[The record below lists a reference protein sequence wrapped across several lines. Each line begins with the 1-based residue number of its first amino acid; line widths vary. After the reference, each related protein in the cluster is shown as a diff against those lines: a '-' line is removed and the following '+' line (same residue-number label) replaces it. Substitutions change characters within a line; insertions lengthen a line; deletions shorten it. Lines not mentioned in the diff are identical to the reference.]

1 MMKSDSDDK
10 LLAMG
15 EQVHEQ
21 CVKEEAEDC
30 DDSDDSEALSELNT
44 TSRKDWRRLWRSQQ
58 QYWRERGD
66 EDNGP
71 EEYVVFD
78 SNEEESPSRV
88 AGFHEEGRDDDFSDE
103 GSHGFNNEEL
113 TEEQRVLSRDAKK
126 AARNGWRLM
135 ERLQT
140 RLDVEKGKSQ
150 SDEPY
155 KTAEVSDVMRDIFTI
170 GSLNSLNEDE
180 DAEKRLFNEKE
191 SEQDPAT
198 SETESNQNREWDML
212 KKLRQGL
219 DVEKEK
225 LHDQEKQPGGSSDAL
240 ESGQEIEE
248 DVEPEDNPEKDHTE
262 ANFGSRWA
270 ILKRFRPKPDTEK
283 DNSCDQ
289 AASGDSYEPDDHE
302 GSTTRKDC
310 ASVESPVQ
318 LDDTVTKDVDEKKSD
333 SNVSPRKAWG
343 LLKRVQQK
351 FAERSEDKSVA
362 NTGLDEPFF
371 ITSVT
376 TLHTRNQELE
386 ELVRH
391 LQESNSI
398 LKDECKLNSA
408 KVHELTEAFEAK
420 QNNVVEEKLLNK
432 SIQNAELSMKLDDVK
447 MELEKANRSI
457 LQLGEEREENK
468 RLIDGM
474 SKVFVALH
482 SAQVDEAS
490 TMNRPESNEKL
501 TLDELEKKIK
511 DIMEDRERLVN
522 SYRDLERENQSKDEH
537 IEDLV
542 EALDSQSFRYDS
554 EGSDEK
560 HKEDDQSVRSEMTKS
575 TCATASTSLSSVSF
589 ESEDYSN
596 SKFRSLYRSVSSKM
610 MGGVAKDEHSILS
623 GMESLKTE
631 MTQSTN
637 GASLSSSS
645 IPEHSDDLES
655 IKERL
660 NIHDPKYVEFLT
672 LMKGS
677 EMAVEPFRSIN
688 EEAAS
693 FEESPK
699 EHPDEENLNQDEF
712 IVDLVL

>member
-1 MMKSDSDDK
+1 MMKSDSDDN

-21 CVKEEAEDC
+21 PVKEEAEDC
-30 DDSDDSEALSELNT
+30 DASDDSEALPESNT
-44 TSRKDWRRLWRSQQ
+44 TSRKDWRKLWRSQQ

-66 EDNGP
+66 EDNGS

-78 SNEEESPSRV
+78 SNEEESRV
-88 AGFHEEGRDDDFSDE
+88 VGSHEEGRDEAFSQE
-103 GSHGFNNEEL
+103 GSDGFNNEES
-113 TEEQRVLSRDAKK
+113 TEEQRVLSRDTKK

-135 ERLQT
+135 EKVQPRLE
-140 RLDVEKGKSQ
+140 VEKGESQ

-155 KTAEVSDVMRDIFTI
+155 ESAELSDLMPDIFTI
-170 GSLNSLNEDE
+170 GSLNSLNEDG

-191 SEQDPAT
+191 SEQDPVT
-198 SETESNQNREWDML
+198 SETESNQNREWAML
-212 KKLRQGL
+212 KKLRQRL
-219 DVEKEK
+219 DVEKK
-225 LHDQEKQPGGSSDAL
+225 KVHDQEKQPGGSSDAL

-248 DVEPEDNPEKDHTE
+248 DLEPEDNPESDHTE
-262 ANFGSRWA
+262 AKLGSRWA
-270 ILKRFRPKPDTEK
+270 MWKRLRPKLDTEK
-283 DNSCDQ
+283 DNSDEQ
-289 AASGDSYEPDDHE
+289 AASDDSNEPDDHE

-310 ASVESPVQ
+310 ESVESPVQ
-318 LDDTVTKDVDEKKSD
+318 LDATVTKDVDEEKSD
-333 SNVSPRKAWG
+333 SNVSPRKGWG
-343 LLKRVQQK
+343 LLKRVQQRL
-351 FAERSEDKSVA
+351 AERSEDKSA
-362 NTGLDEPFF
+362 TNTGLDEPSF

-391 LQESNSI
+391 LQESNNI

-420 QNNVVEEKLLNK
+420 QNDVVEEKLLNK
-432 SIQNAELSMKLDDVK
+432 SIQNAELSMKLDDMK
-447 MELEKANRSI
+447 MELEKENRSI
-457 LQLGEEREENK
+457 LRLGEEREENK
-468 RLIDGM
+468 RLINGM

-482 SAQVDEAS
+482 SAQLDEAS
-490 TMNRPESNEKL
+490 TMDRPESDEKI
-501 TLDELEKKIK
+501 TLDELEKKIN

-522 SYRDLERENQSKDEH
+522 SCRDLERENQVKDEQ

-542 EALDSQSFRYDS
+542 EALDSQSFIYDS

-560 HKEDDQSVRSEMTKS
+560 HKGDDQSVRSEMTKS
-575 TCATASTSLSSVSF
+575 TCATSTSLSSVSL

-610 MGGVAKDEHSILS
+610 MGGVAEDEHSVMS
-623 GMESLKTE
+623 GMESLKSE

-660 NIHDPKYVEFLT
+660 NTNDPKYVEFLT
-672 LMKGS
+672 LMEGS
-677 EMAVEPFRSIN
+677 EMAVEPFRSII
-688 EEAAS
+688 EEADE
-693 FEESPK
+693 FEESSK
-699 EHPDEENLNQDEF
+699 EHPDEENLNHDEF